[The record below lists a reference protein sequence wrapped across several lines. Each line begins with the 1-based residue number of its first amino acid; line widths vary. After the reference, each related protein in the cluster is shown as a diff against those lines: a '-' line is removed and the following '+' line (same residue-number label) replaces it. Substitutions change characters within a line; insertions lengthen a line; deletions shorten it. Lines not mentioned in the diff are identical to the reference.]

1 MNELKAF
8 KINVDPANVLFFS
21 QRNFYTW
28 NMDSKDCAIWG
39 NGLKSKRMENT
50 LRGCTHQY
58 SGAAQRLQ
66 KEVKLRKSP
75 NRRKST
81 VCLGVKPL
89 SAGQHSFHRL
99 FHQTPQFFW
108 GTFINIVLF
117 SIWDATCVLS
127 FASHTNA
134 SKSPLLFLAPPHGL
148 SRSRSHFPLVSLTL
162 PADHSKSSCGPGQKL
177 HRCGER
183 WHWELL
189 QHRHPVPAGWWSFLW
204 GPEAEKGG

>member
-28 NMDSKDCAIWG
+28 NMDSKDCAIGG
-39 NGLKSKRMENT
+39 NGLKNKRMENT

-58 SGAAQRLQ
+58 LGAAQRLQ
-66 KEVKLRKSP
+66 REVKLRKSP

-81 VCLGVKPL
+81 VCLVVKPL
-89 SAGQHSFHRL
+89 SAGQHSFHGL

-117 SIWDATCVLS
+117 LS
-127 FASHTNA
+127 EMPHASFHLLPTPTHPNPLCYSFHLPMA
-134 SKSPLLFLAPPHGL
+134 SLAPDL
-148 SRSRSHFPLVSLTL
+148 ISH
-162 PADHSKSSCGPGQKL
+162 
-177 HRCGER
+177 
-183 WHWELL
+183 
-189 QHRHPVPAGWWSFLW
+189 
-204 GPEAEKGG
+204 